1 LPRLTNIPR
10 HDFKNNYE
18 EKNNNKLA
26 IFLTILI
33 TVIEYFLINYLL
45 LIPVSA
51 KFIEVFIVLITL
63 LLVNAFIV
71 GIFSRTLQKQF
82 HVFGRISVVTIVI
95 LLILWFFTTSP
106 LLNSGS
112 YRNLAGNIETKNFS
126 DQVSPIDLK
135 QVPIVDASYARNL
148 ADKKLGTIT
157 ALGSQVQL
165 GSVTVQQVKGKLCYV
180 IPLEHSG
187 FFKWWSNKEGT
198 PGYIVVSATD
208 PDDVQLI
215 TEVNNKPLN
224 IKYQPEAYFG
234 TNIYRYAYYNDM
246 LKGLTDFSFEIDDEG
261 NPYWVVSEYEKSVG
275 FSGNKVT
282 GALIINAQTG
292 ETTRYNL
299 DEIPMWVDRIM
310 PINIVGNNINYW
322 GKLVHG
328 VLNFSNKDKLQ
339 TTEETST
346 VYYDN
351 QCYYYNGITSVGAD
365 ESTVGFALTNTRT
378 NETTF
383 FKVAGSTE
391 NASMQSAEGK
401 CQNMGYKASSPILIN
416 VQNTPT
422 YFLTLK
428 DKKGLVKMYAMIS
441 VQNYNIVGIGENLDT
456 TMNNYIAALSDKNQ
470 DSLDTTGVLKEG
482 QGTVE
487 RIGSVQTDKDVVF
500 YIITKENPNTLI
512 MAPKNIS
519 KELPLTKEGDKF
531 SYKYVEMKNTDI
543 TLKEFDNLNLS
554 IN

>member
-1 LPRLTNIPR
+1 MSKINNFKYQFDNNYTEG
-10 HDFKNNYE
+10 KNN
-18 EKNNNKLA
+18 
-26 IFLTILI
+26 IFGLPLTILV
-33 TVIEYFLINYLL
+33 TVVEFFLLNYIL
-45 LIPVSA
+45 LIPFSVS
-51 KFIEVFIVLITL
+51 FVEVFIVLIVL
-63 LLVNAFIV
+63 LMINAFII
-71 GIFSRTLQKQF
+71 GLFTHTLQKQF
-82 HVFGRISVVTIVI
+82 RVFGRLNLLVI
-95 LLILWFFTTSP
+95 IILFLSWFFTTSP
-106 LLNSGS
+106 LINSNS
-112 YRNLAGNIETKNFS
+112 YRQLAGDIETKNFS

-148 ADKKLGTIT
+148 ADKKLGSIT

-165 GSVTVQQVKGKLCYV
+165 GTVTEQQVKGKLCYV

-208 PDDVQLI
+208 PDDVQLV
-215 TEVNNKPLN
+215 TEINGQPLK

-234 TNIYRYAYYNDM
+234 TNIFRYAHYKDIF
-246 LKGLTDFSFEIDDEG
+246 KGLTDFSFEIDDEG
-261 NPYWVVSEYEKSVG
+261 NPYWVISEYEKSIG
-275 FSGNKVT
+275 FNGDKVT

-292 ETTRYNL
+292 ETNRYNL
-299 DEIPMWVDRIM
+299 DEIPAWIDRIM
-310 PINIVGNNINYW
+310 PMNIVNNNINNW

-328 VLNFSNKDKLQ
+328 VINFSNKDKLQ
-339 TTEETST
+339 TTGETST

-365 ESTVGFALTNTRT
+365 ESTVGFVLTNTRT

-383 FKVAGSTE
+383 FKVSGSTE
-391 NASMQSAEGK
+391 SASMQSAEGK
-401 CQNMGYKASSPILIN
+401 VQNMGYTASSPILIN

-441 VQNYNIVGIGENLDT
+441 VQNYNIVGIGETLEA
-456 TMNNYIAALSDKNQ
+456 TMGNYIEVLSNKN
-470 DSLDTTGVLKEG
+470 DGSLDTTGVLKES

-487 RIGSVQTDKDVVF
+487 RISTLQTDKDVVF
-500 YIITKENPNTLI
+500 YIITKENPTTLLI
-512 MAPKNIS
+512 APKNIS

-531 SYKYVEMKNTDI
+531 SYRYVEMKNTDI
-543 TLKEFDNLNLS
+543 TLKEFDNLNIDLK
-554 IN
+554 

>member
-1 LPRLTNIPR
+1 MSNINN
-10 HDFKNNYE
+10 FKHQFNNNYIE
-18 EKNNNKLA
+18 EKNNRFGLP
-26 IFLTILI
+26 LTILV
-33 TVIEYFLINYLL
+33 TVLEYLLLNYLL
-45 LIPVSA
+45 LIPLSA
-51 KFIEVFIVLITL
+51 SFVGVFVVAIIL
-63 LLVNAFIV
+63 LMINAFII
-71 GIFSRTLQKQF
+71 GLFTRTLQKQLQ
-82 HVFGRISVVTIVI
+82 VFGGLSVITIVI
-95 LLILWFFTTSP
+95 LFVLWFFTTSP
-106 LLNSGS
+106 LLRADS
-112 YRNLAGNIETKNFS
+112 YRKLAGDIETKNFS

-148 ADKKLGTIT
+148 ADKKLGSIT

-187 FFKWWSNKEGT
+187 FFKWLSNKEGT

-208 PDDVQLI
+208 PDDVQLV
-215 TEVNNKPLN
+215 TEINGNPLK

-234 TNIYRYAYYNDM
+234 TNIFRYAYYKDM
-246 LKGLTDFSFEIDDEG
+246 FKGLTDFSFEIDDEG

-275 FSGNKVT
+275 FNGDKVT

-292 ETTRYNL
+292 ETSRYNL
-299 DEIPMWVDRIM
+299 DEIPVWVDRIM
-310 PINIVGNNINYW
+310 PLDIVNTNINNW

-339 TTEETST
+339 TTGETST
-346 VYYDN
+346 VYYND

-365 ESTVGFALTNTRT
+365 ESTVGFLLTNTRT

-391 NASMQSAEGK
+391 SASMQSAEGK
-401 CQNMGYKASSPILIN
+401 VQNMGYTASSPILIN
-416 VQNTPT
+416 VQDTPT

-441 VQNYNIVGIGENLDT
+441 VQNYNIVGIGETLEA
-456 TMNNYIAALSDKNQ
+456 TMSNYIEALSNKNTG
-470 DSLDTTGVLKEG
+470 SLDTTGVLKEG
-482 QGTVE
+482 QGTIE
-487 RIGSVQTDKDVVF
+487 RIGTLQTDKDVLF
-500 YIITKENPNTLI
+500 YIITKENPTTLLI
-512 MAPKNIS
+512 APANIS

-531 SYKYVEMKNTDI
+531 SYKYIEMKNTDI
-543 TLKEFDNLNLS
+543 TLKEFDNLN
-554 IN
+554 IDIK

>member
-1 LPRLTNIPR
+1 MPKTNKSRNNFESDYQQSKGTKYAIP
-10 HDFKNNYE
+10 
-18 EKNNNKLA
+18 
-26 IFLTILI
+26 LTII
-33 TVIEYFLINYLL
+33 VTAIEYFLLNYLL
-45 LIPVSA
+45 LIPISMR
-51 KFIEVFIVLITL
+51 FIGLFVVLIPLLMINAFLLGLISQTL
-63 LLVNAFIV
+63 TRQMRIFGGMSVGTLIILSISWFLTTSALVN
-71 GIFSRTLQKQF
+71 
-82 HVFGRISVVTIVI
+82 
-95 LLILWFFTTSP
+95 
-106 LLNSGS
+106 SGA
-112 YRNLAGNIETKNFS
+112 YTQLAGNIETKNFS

-187 FFKWWSNKEGT
+187 FFKWFTNKDGT

-215 TEVNNKPLN
+215 TEINDKSLK

-234 TNIYRYAYYNDM
+234 TNIYRYAYYKDM
-246 LKGLTDFSFEIDDEG
+246 FKGLTDFSFEIDDDG
-261 NPYWVVSEYEKSVG
+261 NPYWVVSEYEKSIG
-275 FSGNKVT
+275 FNGNKVT

-292 ETTRYNL
+292 EANKYGL
-299 DEIPMWVDRIM
+299 DEIPAWVDRIM
-310 PINIVGNNINYW
+310 PNNIVDTNINNW

-339 TTEETST
+339 TTGGTST

-365 ESTVGFALTNTRT
+365 ESTVGFVLTNTRT

-383 FKVAGSTE
+383 FKVSGSTE
-391 NASMQSAEGK
+391 SASMQSAEGK
-401 CQNMGYKASSPILIN
+401 VQNMGYTASSPILIN

-456 TMNNYIAALSDKNQ
+456 TMNNYIEALTSKN
-470 DSLDTTGVLKEG
+470 DGSLDTTGVFKEG
-482 QGTVE
+482 QGTIE
-487 RIGSVQTDKDVVF
+487 RIGSLQTDKDVVF
-500 YIITKENPNTLI
+500 YIITKENPDTLI
-512 MAPKNIS
+512 IAPKNIS

-531 SYKYVEMKNTDI
+531 SYKYIEMKNTDI
-543 TLKEFDNLNLS
+543 TLKEFDNLN
-554 IN
+554 IDIK